1 MSILE
6 LYCEVDDFWK
16 KYGDEWE
23 RMLIQ
28 DGHKRRRR
36 AHEMSASEIMTILI
50 HFHQACFRNFKHYYT
65 DYVGTH
71 LQSEFPRQLSYP
83 RIVALMDEYL
93 IPLTAYLQSRK
104 GTCTGISFID
114 STSLAVCKNP
124 RIHSHRTFENLAKRG
139 KTSTGWFFG
148 FKLHLVVNEQ
158 GEILAFCLTPGNVDD
173 RHPVP
178 KLAKK
183 LMGKLIGDK
192 GYLSQSLFEDLF
204 AKGLQL
210 LTRLRKNMENRLMP
224 ILDKLLIRK
233 RAVIESI
240 FDQLK
245 NISQIEHSRHRKPSH
260 FLVNLLGG
268 LLAYSFQP
276 TKPTMSREI
285 SVSLF
290 S

>member
-16 KYGDEWE
+16 KYGEEWE
-23 RMLIQ
+23 HMLMK

-36 AHEMSASEIMTILI
+36 AHDMSASEIMTIYI
-50 HFHQACFRNFKHYYT
+50 HFHQSCFRNFKHYYLR
-65 DYVGTH
+65 YVRNQ
-71 LQSEFPRQLSYP
+71 LSREFPRQLSYP

-93 IPLTAYLQSRK
+93 VPMTAYLQSRK

-114 STSLAVCKNP
+114 STSLAVCKNQ
-124 RIHSHRTFENLAKRG
+124 RIHGHRTFADLAKRG

-148 FKLHLVVNEQ
+148 FKLHLVVNDQ
-158 GEILAFCLTPGNVDD
+158 GEILAFCLTPGNVND

-178 KLAKK
+178 KLAKR
-183 LMGKLIGDK
+183 LLGKLIGDK
-192 GYLSQSLFEDLF
+192 GYLSQSLFEELF
-204 AKGLQL
+204 AKGVQL

-260 FLVNLLGG
+260 FLVNLVGS

-276 TKPTMSREI
+276 TKPMMSREI
-285 SVSLF
+285 PVSLC